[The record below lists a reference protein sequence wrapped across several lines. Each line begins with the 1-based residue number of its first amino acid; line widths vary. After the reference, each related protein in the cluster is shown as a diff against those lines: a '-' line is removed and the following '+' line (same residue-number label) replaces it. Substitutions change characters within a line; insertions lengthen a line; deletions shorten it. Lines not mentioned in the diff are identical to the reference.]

1 MCGRY
6 SLFGP
11 VSIPRDAVRVLNE
24 MNLELDRALNSRP
37 ADINA
42 APTDLLPVVTQSKE
56 GGYECEDLKWGLV
69 PHWAKDTKIGAK
81 LINARAEAVTEKPHS
96 APRSRSAAA
105 LCLRAATSNGR
116 ASPSKSSLIS
126 FMPPTANC

>member
-6 SLFGP
+6 SVFGP

-24 MNLELDRALNSRP
+24 RNLELDRALNSRP

-42 APTDLLPVVTQSKE
+42 APTDLLLAVAQVKE

-81 LINARAEAVTEKPHS
+81 SINARAETVMETPSFRTAFKK
-96 APRSRSAAA
+96 RR
-105 LCLRAATSNGR
+105 CLVPACGYFEWKGE
-116 ASPSKSSLIS
+116 PK
-126 FMPPTANC
+126 

>member
-37 ADINA
+37 ADFNA

-56 GGYECEDLKWGLV
+56 GGYECEDLK
-69 PHWAKDTKIGAK
+69 
-81 LINARAEAVTEKPHS
+81 
-96 APRSRSAAA
+96 
-105 LCLRAATSNGR
+105 
-116 ASPSKSSLIS
+116 
-126 FMPPTANC
+126 